1 MLAAD
6 TLCCPS
12 PAIRVGLYFQ
22 GIVGDAVSLGG
33 SRERACGGVGGV
45 VTLKEEL
52 RECMDVELVVGP
64 ERLALPGAVSLL
76 LLEEGEVAA
85 VWKETD
91 RDPGVVHNPSP

>member
-1 MLAAD
+1 MH
-6 TLCCPS
+6 
-12 PAIRVGLYFQ
+12 
-22 GIVGDAVSLGG
+22 
-33 SRERACGGVGGV
+33 SREMTQESAY
-45 VTLKEEL
+45 
-52 RECMDVELVVGP
+52 VVGP